1 MSMRTRCLTLGALVG
16 LVAICACNA
25 ATGDAAK
32 ATGGKTPAAAAAPK
46 PLEPGATVA
55 TIGDQKITL
64 ADLDESAAAALARVR
79 QQEFDVRKQSLE
91 TLVND
96 KVLEKEAAAKGVSK
110 DALIKA
116 EVTDKIGDPAQPE
129 IDAWYEQN
137 KARLGTQTKEQMQ
150 PQIAQ
155 MLKTQKTQDVQRS
168 YVKGLR
174 QKYAAKILLEPP
186 RVEVSLDDDPSKGP
200 AKAPVTIVEFSD
212 YQCPFCSRAEN
223 TVNDVLKKYGD
234 KIRFVYRDYPLPF
247 HQNANIAS
255 QAAQC
260 AADQGKFWEMHAAL
274 FANQQK
280 LTQPDLIATAGTI
293 GVDADKFKTCLETG
307 KFKDEVQKDL
317 DDGQKYG
324 VTGTPTFFING
335 IPLVGAQGP
344 EAFADIIDSELE
356 RKR

>member
-1 MSMRTRCLTLGALVG
+1 MSMRTRFLTLGALAG

-32 ATGGKTPAAAAAPK
+32 STGGKTTPAAAAK
-46 PLEPGATVA
+46 PLDAGSTVA
-55 TIGDQKITL
+55 MIGDQKITL
-64 ADLDESAAAALARVR
+64 ADLDASAAAALARVR

-91 TLVND
+91 SLVND
-96 KVLEKEAAAKGVSK
+96 RVLDKEAAAKGIAK
-110 DALIKA
+110 DALVKA
-116 EVTDKIGDPAQPE
+116 EVTDKVGDPAQTE

-137 KARLGTQTKEQMQ
+137 KARMGTQTKEQMQ

-155 MLKTQKTQDVQRS
+155 MLKSQKMQDVQRS

-174 QKYAAKILLEPP
+174 QKYGAKILLEPP

-200 AKAPVTIVEFSD
+200 DKAPVTIVEFSD

-223 TVNDVLKKYGD
+223 TVQDVLKKYGD
-234 KIRFVYRDYPLPF
+234 KIHFVYRDYPLPF
-247 HQNANIAS
+247 HANANIAA

-280 LTQPDLIATAGTI
+280 LTQPDLIATAGTL
-293 GVDADKFKTCLETG
+293 GVDAEKFKTCLESG

-344 EAFADIIDSELE
+344 EAFADIIDSELD
-356 RKR
+356 RKH